1 MGWVLMS
8 EREVHRVEVLSG
20 VVAGRMSTSEAASV
34 LCLSDRQVQRLLKT
48 FREDGAVAL
57 RHKARGRPSNNRSL
71 AGLRDLTLAIVRERY
86 ADFGPTLAAEKL
98 AERDGVKVSRET
110 LRKWMV
116 EDGLWLSRSQRRVFH
131 RPRLRRECY
140 GELIQIDGSDHRWFE
155 DRDAPCTLIVAVDDA
170 TGAIQEMRFVPS
182 ESTFAYFEML
192 AGYLRSHGKP
202 VAFYSDKHSVFRV
215 AKSDAKS
222 GHQTTQFGRALLEL
236 NIGILCANS
245 SQAKG
250 RVERKNRT
258 LQDRLVKE
266 MRLDGVTGM
275 KAGNDW
281 LPGYILRHNQQ
292 FARTPARPD
301 NLHRA
306 VTESPDRLADIL
318 CWRDERYVGQQL
330 TFSYERKR
338 IMLEESEVSR
348 GLVGKYVDT
357 YAWADGRFEV
367 RHKGF
372 SLPYRVFDP
381 DQQRVTHA
389 AITENKRLSEALA
402 YAKELQDARQPG
414 PVKVGRQRT
423 NYQLKGPAEPPAKTW
438 ASKRAERRR
447 AEEAALTPHAAE

>member
-8 EREVHRVEVLSG
+8 EREVHRIEVLSD
-20 VVAGRMSTSEAASV
+20 VVGGRMSVSEAAAV
-34 LCLSDRQVQRLLKT
+34 LCLSERQVQRLLKT
-48 FREDGAVAL
+48 FREDGAVSL

-71 AGLRDLTLAIVRERY
+71 EGLRDLTLALVRERY

-182 ESTFAYFEML
+182 ETTFAYFEML
-192 AGYLRSHGKP
+192 AGYLRAHGKP

-215 AKSDAKS
+215 AKSEAKT
-222 GHQTTQFGRALLEL
+222 GHGTTQFGRALLEL
-236 NIGILCANS
+236 NIEILCANS

-306 VTESPDRLADIL
+306 VTESPDRLTEIL

-330 TFSYERKR
+330 TFSYERR
-338 IMLEESEVSR
+338 QIMLEENDVARS
-348 GLVGKYVDT
+348 LVGKYVDT

-372 SLPYRVFDP
+372 SMPYRVFEP
-381 DQQRVTHA
+381 DKQRVTHA
-389 AITENKRLSEALA
+389 AIIENKRLSAALA
-402 YAKELQDARQPG
+402 YAKELQDARAADEA
-414 PVKVGRQRT
+414 VKVGKQRT
-423 NYQLKGPAEPPAKTW
+423 KYKLTGRKRPGPKGWVE
-438 ASKRAERRR
+438 KRADRRR
-447 AEEAALTPHAAE
+447 AEEALKAAE

>member
-8 EREVHRVEVLSG
+8 EREVHRIEVLSG
-20 VVAGRMSTSEAASV
+20 VVAGRMSTYEAASV
-34 LCLSDRQVQRLLKT
+34 LCLSDRQIQRLLKT

-71 AGLRDLTLAIVRERY
+71 EGLRDLALAIVRERY

-215 AKSDAKS
+215 AKADAKS

-236 NIGILCANS
+236 NIEILCANS

-281 LPGYILRHNQQ
+281 LPGYILRLG
-292 FARTPARPD
+292 PAVCPK
-301 NLHRA
+301 
-306 VTESPDRLADIL
+306 P
-318 CWRDERYVGQQL
+318 C
-330 TFSYERKR
+330 
-338 IMLEESEVSR
+338 
-348 GLVGKYVDT
+348 
-357 YAWADGRFEV
+357 
-367 RHKGF
+367 
-372 SLPYRVFDP
+372 P
-381 DQQRVTHA
+381 
-389 AITENKRLSEALA
+389 
-402 YAKELQDARQPG
+402 ARQPA
-414 PVKVGRQRT
+414 P
-423 NYQLKGPAEPPAKTW
+423 
-438 ASKRAERRR
+438 RRD
-447 AEEAALTPHAAE
+447 

>member
-1 MGWVLMS
+1 M
-8 EREVHRVEVLSG
+8 
-20 VVAGRMSTSEAASV
+20 
-34 LCLSDRQVQRLLKT
+34 
-48 FREDGAVAL
+48 
-57 RHKARGRPSNNRSL
+57 
-71 AGLRDLTLAIVRERY
+71 
-86 ADFGPTLAAEKL
+86 
-98 AERDGVKVSRET
+98 
-110 LRKWMV
+110 
-116 EDGLWLSRSQRRVFH
+116 
-131 RPRLRRECY
+131 
-140 GELIQIDGSDHRWFE
+140 
-155 DRDAPCTLIVAVDDA
+155 
-170 TGAIQEMRFVPS
+170 PS
-182 ESTFAYFEML
+182 ESTFAYFQML

-202 VAFYSDKHSVFRV
+202 VAFYSDKHSVFRM
-215 AKSDAKS
+215 AKADAKS
-222 GHQTTQFGRALLEL
+222 GHQATQFGRALLEL

-275 KAGNDW
+275 TAGNDW
-281 LPGYILRHNQQ
+281 LPGYIQRHNQQ

-306 VTESPDRLADIL
+306 VTETPDRLNDIL

-338 IMLEESEVSR
+338 IMLEESEISR

-357 YAWADGRFEV
+357 YAWPDGRFEV
-367 RHKGF
+367 RWKGF

-402 YAKELQDARQPG
+402 FAKEIQDARQAE
-414 PVKVGRQRT
+414 PVKVGKQRT
-423 NYQLKGPAEPPAKTW
+423 KYTPTGRKPPGPKGWAEKRGDLLRAKA
-438 ASKRAERRR
+438 AS
-447 AEEAALTPHAAE
+447 HAAE